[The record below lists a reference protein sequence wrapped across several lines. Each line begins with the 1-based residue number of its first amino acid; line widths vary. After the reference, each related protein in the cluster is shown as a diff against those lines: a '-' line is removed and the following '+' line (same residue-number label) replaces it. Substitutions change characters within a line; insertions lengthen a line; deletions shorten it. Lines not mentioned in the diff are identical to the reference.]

1 MGGQMVA
8 ELHVGFTDMAPRSP
22 PAYHGL
28 IATQDTRAVSMNRSE
43 FQELADLRIDEAAV
57 LLAQA
62 KYDGAYYLAGYAV
75 ECGLKACIAKLTD
88 RHEFPPKP
96 KLIHDYDSHEIE
108 KLVKTAGLTT
118 QRDADAA
125 TDRELQANWGVVKD
139 WTEESR
145 YERKSESQARE
156 LIAAITDA
164 AHGVLP
170 WIKQRW

>member
-1 MGGQMVA
+1 
-8 ELHVGFTDMAPRSP
+8 
-22 PAYHGL
+22 
-28 IATQDTRAVSMNRSE
+28 MNRSD
-43 FQELADLRIDEAAV
+43 FQQLADVRIDEAA
-57 LLAQA
+57 LLLVEG
-62 KYDGAYYLAGYAV
+62 KYHGAYYLAGYAV
-75 ECGLKACIAKLTD
+75 ECGLKACLAKLTD

-96 KLIHDYDSHEIE
+96 KSIHDYYSHEID

-125 TDRELQANWGVVKD
+125 TDPELEANWGIVKD

-145 YERKSESQARE
+145 YERKTQAQAQQ